1 MAGCKKLLSSG
12 VFALSLLLIPSQTL
26 AGSLACENMCE
37 QILEQ
42 RVDECNGAYDVGGY
56 EWDQC
61 LGLAM
66 GAHRNCVGYVCGF
79 ISW

>member
-1 MAGCKKLLSSG
+1 MAGYKKLLSSG

-42 RVDECNGAYDVGGY
+42 RVDECNGAY
-56 EWDQC
+56 ECDQS